1 MQINRGALRRWQ
13 LGVDSVLYRLI
24 TSSPVNR
31 YRKQAA
37 LSSSN
42 AGGADRSY
50 VINFGRAGFFSNFFE
65 VLGYA
70 RWCDRQKLTPIAY
83 GGKYCNDSF
92 RRNMY
97 WTDAGYNG
105 SFNVWEYFF
114 EPLSQAPVNFAVMP
128 DNFGQNTLK
137 NIFAPDGSGIG
148 LTQQVNA
155 STIVKLEN
163 ERLKGL
169 RQPTLRHIDDLKAF
183 AHSKGYSHIWRM
195 LAYQRDYPSVKYRV
209 SVHRLIQKY
218 IRLKSSIQAKINAFY
233 QSQMSGNDVIGLH
246 VRRTDNIGSEH
257 LSISLDKYCQL
268 VDEQSAIIESASRSV
283 PKIYVATDS
292 NIVLRQ
298 LQERYPARVI
308 CSECVRS
315 ENERPV
321 HNNYVRR
328 IKDGNPLLGEQ
339 VLADA
344 MLLSRT
350 RFLVHG
356 LSGVASAALFFNPKL
371 NHRSVWNDAAG

>member
-1 MQINRGALRRWQ
+1 MRFNKATIRRWQ
-13 LGVDSVLYRLI
+13 LGIDRILYRLI
-24 TSSPVNR
+24 TSSPINR
-31 YRKQAA
+31 YRKQEA
-37 LSSSN
+37 LSSRN
-42 AGGADRSY
+42 PNHVNRSY

-70 RWCDRQKLTPIAY
+70 QWCDRKNLIPVVY

-114 EPLSQAPVNFAVMP
+114 EPLSQVPVNFAVMP
-128 DNFGQNTLK
+128 NNFGQNTLE

-148 LTQQVNA
+148 LIQPVQA
-155 STIVKLEN
+155 STIIQLEN
-163 ERLKGL
+163 ERLEELG
-169 RQPTLRHIDDLKAF
+169 QPTLKSINDIEAF
-183 AHSKGYSHIWRM
+183 AQSKGYSHVWRM
-195 LAYQRDYPSVKYRV
+195 LAYQRDYPSIKYRL
-209 SVHRLIQKY
+209 SVHQLIQKY
-218 IRLKSSIQAKINAFY
+218 VRLKPNIRAKIDRFY
-233 QSQMSGNDVIGLH
+233 QSQMSDSAVIGLH

-268 VDEQSAIIESASRSV
+268 VDEQSAIIERATKTV

-292 NIVLRQ
+292 NVVLRQ
-298 LQERYPARVI
+298 LKACYKARVI
-308 CSECVRS
+308 HSECVRS

-321 HNNYVRR
+321 HNNYVKR

-339 VLADA
+339 VLEDA

-350 RFLVHG
+350 HFLVHG

-371 NHRSVWNDAAG
+371 NHRNVWNDTAE